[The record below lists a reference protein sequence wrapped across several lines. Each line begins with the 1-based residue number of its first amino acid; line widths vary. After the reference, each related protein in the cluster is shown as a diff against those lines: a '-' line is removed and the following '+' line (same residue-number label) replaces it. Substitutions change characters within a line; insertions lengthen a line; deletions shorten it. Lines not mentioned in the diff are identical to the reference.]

1 MSEPASPLT
10 TPAALDALSLSLA
23 GYDHNTVRRGEAY
36 ARARRVRDL
45 WEDGDVLT
53 ASVQGS
59 ESDAYTTTLRWDGA
73 AWHSECSCPVERGCK
88 HAYALARVWLNRRDL
103 RAAAV
108 ARPADTLVL
117 SSSPAP
123 SRKNKHSFRDE
134 WTARLAEQIGRALTP
149 DESRLLGQLSALF
162 NEFRSH
168 QHRLIPRHLSNHGF
182 TVSPEALDGEWGPVF
197 AGWWPREQPPAD
209 PWALWQYL
217 AYDAERAGRPI
228 PEAFRPMTD
237 TAAVRAAVESRLV
250 QKELDHWR
258 RTLSAQVRTES
269 YSPPRDFIA
278 PADLRL
284 AIQPDAKAR
293 IEVRALAGKPWKAP
307 TQKWLGDLAVAG
319 LDDLAPLPP
328 AAQALALLLR
338 LGASHDLRYHLR
350 AIPEDLLARIL
361 AHAPAADAIV
371 LPDGGPFRIEP
382 EPLRHITRPDPA
394 DPARLVL
401 ALVRPD
407 LSPAPEGL
415 RPLVTGKTPLYLL
428 DDRVWRG
435 PLPLPPRLPVA
446 ALSDPGIA
454 SVLRTR
460 GVALPDSIEARFKTV
475 VLRPLLRCWLQ
486 EPADS
491 PGQTPSLHVR
501 LFAASDA
508 PRCVQHWPG
517 AGGWQWTDD
526 GRPAPS
532 GPDDP
537 HYTYDLSA
545 ANAVGATFGAFG
557 LHYSE
562 WSGSWSRIAGKTFP
576 EDFLAWRAALP
587 SGLDIEVSP
596 DLQGLLGAPLR
607 ARLAVSAAP
616 AEASGQD
623 WFDLTLQLQP
633 EDLTLTPD
641 EIQLLVK
648 ARGQW
653 VRLPKR
659 GWQRLSLDDAL
670 SPGERAA
677 LDRLGLAADSEVLSG
692 RRTTHRYHALQLAEA
707 PVDDAA
713 LAARL
718 RARAADIRA
727 LPPPAL
733 PGGLVADLR
742 PYQLEGYHFLAHLSA
757 HGLGG
762 VLADDMGLG
771 KTLQTLAWLLHLGRL
786 TPTIANPQSEISN
799 ADARDA
805 GFRALIVAPK
815 SVVPNWSAE
824 AARFT
829 PALTTARLAPGLP
842 PPPEARILVI
852 NYTQL
857 RLRAAELAAIPWDAV
872 VLDEGQNIKNPASAT
887 ARAARDLPARHR
899 LVLTGTPIEN
909 RLLDLWS
916 LFAFAQPGLLGPQ
929 ASFQRLYNDKDDPA
943 GARSRLAART
953 RPFLLRRTKAQVAR
967 DLPARIEEEIACELE
982 GPQRALYEAE
992 LKRARQL
999 LLQVKDARQFDAQRF
1014 NILQSL
1020 LRLRQICCDPR
1031 LVGLDP
1037 TEKAAAP
1044 APKKRGRPA
1053 KAASTPDA
1061 TRGGGGERADSAAP
1075 PPDSAKLEAL
1085 LDTLE
1090 PLVAEGHRVLVF
1102 SQFVT
1107 MLELIRAELVAR
1119 DIGHLLLTGRTEDR
1133 QSLVDR
1139 FQAPDGPPVFLL
1151 SLKAAGSGLNLT
1163 AASYV
1168 VLYDPWWNPAV
1179 EAQAID
1185 RTHRIGQKNQV
1196 MAYRLIAKDTIEE
1209 KIRALQREKAELAAA
1224 VVQEESL
1231 AAVMDLESLRRIL
1244 G

>member
-1 MSEPASPLT
+1 MPDPVSPLT
-10 TPAALDALSLSLA
+10 SSLALQALDRGLA
-23 GYDHNTVRRGEAY
+23 SYDHNTVKRGEAY
-36 ARARRVRDL
+36 ARARCVTEV

-59 ESDAYTTTLRWDGA
+59 ESDPYTTTLHWDGT

-88 HAYALARVWLNRRDL
+88 HAYALARTWLNRQAA
-103 RAAAV
+103 RAFPGVTSASKLPAA
-108 ARPADTLVL
+108 T
-117 SSSPAP
+117 PAP
-123 SRKNKHSFRDE
+123 SASPKLTFRQE
-134 WTARLAEQIGRALTP
+134 WTPKLAEKLGRSLTT
-149 DESRLLGQLSALF
+149 DEGHRLGQLSALF

-168 QHRLIPRHLSNHGF
+168 QHRLIPRHLRNHGF
-182 TVSPEALDGEWGPVF
+182 TVSPEAFSGEWEPVF
-197 AGWWPREQPPAD
+197 ADWWPREKPPAD

-228 PEAFRPMTD
+228 PEVFRPMTD

-258 RTLSAQVRTES
+258 RTLSAHVRMES
-269 YSPPRDFIA
+269 FSPPRDFVA

-284 AIQPDAKAR
+284 ALLPDGRAR
-293 IEVRALAGKPWKAP
+293 LEVRFLVNKPWKAP
-307 TQKWLGDLAVAG
+307 TQKWLGELAVAG
-319 LDDLAPLPP
+319 LDDLASLPA
-328 AAQALALLLR
+328 AAQALALFLR
-338 LGASHDLRYHLR
+338 LGAGYDLRYQIAGLSG
-350 AIPEDLLARIL
+350 DLLSRLL
-361 AHAPAADAIV
+361 AHEPAAPAIV
-371 LPDGGPFRIEP
+371 LPDGSPFRIEP

-394 DPARLVL
+394 DPARLTL
-401 ALVRPD
+401 TLVRPD
-407 LSPAPEGL
+407 LTPAPEGL
-415 RPLVTGKTPLYLL
+415 IPIVTGKAPLYLL

-435 PLPLPPRLPVA
+435 PFPLPTRLPVA
-446 ALSDPGIA
+446 ALADPGIA
-454 SVLRTR
+454 SALRTF
-460 GVALPDSIEARFKTV
+460 GVALPASVEAKFKTV
-475 VLRPLLRCWLQ
+475 PLRPLLRCCLQ
-486 EPADS
+486 EPEDS
-491 PGQTPSLHVR
+491 PGQSPALHVR
-501 LFAASDA
+501 LFATSDH
-508 PRCVQHWPG
+508 PRCLQHWPG
-517 AGGWQWTDD
+517 VGGWQWTED
-526 GRPAPS
+526 GRPAPA
-532 GPDDP
+532 GADDP
-537 HYTYDLSA
+537 HYTYDLTA

-557 LHYSE
+557 LHYSD
-562 WSGSWSRIAGKTFP
+562 WAGSWMRTAGKSFP
-576 EDFLAWRAALP
+576 DDFLAWRAALP
-587 SGLDIEVSP
+587 SDLAIEVSP
-596 DLQGLLGAPLR
+596 NLQSLLGAPLR

-641 EIQLLVK
+641 EIQILVK
-648 ARGQW
+648 ACGQW

-659 GWQRLSLDDAL
+659 GWQRLSLDAAL
-670 SPGERAA
+670 TPEERAA
-677 LDRLGLAADSEVLSG
+677 LDRLGLAADSEALSG
-692 RRTTHRYHALQLAEA
+692 RPVTHRYHALQLAEA
-707 PVDDAA
+707 PVADAS

-718 RARAADIRA
+718 RARSAELRA
-727 LPPPAL
+727 LPPPPL
-733 PGGLVADLR
+733 PGGLAADLR

-757 HGLGG
+757 QGLGG

-771 KTLQTLAWLLHLGRL
+771 KTLQTLAWILHLAGRGGCER
-786 TPTIANPQSEISN
+786 QR
-799 ADARDA
+799 ADAPA
-805 GFRALIVAPK
+805 PAFRALIVAPK
-815 SVVPNWSAE
+815 SVVPNWSVE

-829 PALTTARLAPGLP
+829 PALTAARLSTGQP
-842 PPPEARILVI
+842 PPSDASLLVI

-857 RLRAAELAAIPWDAV
+857 RLRAAELVAIPWDAV

-899 LVLTGTPIEN
+899 LVLTGTPVEN

-929 ASFQRLYNDKDDPA
+929 AAFQRLYNDKDDPA
-943 GARSRLAART
+943 GARARLAARV
-953 RPFLLRRTKAQVAR
+953 RPFMLRRTKGQVAR

-1031 LVGLDP
+1031 LVGLDSS
-1037 TEKAAAP
+1037 EKSP

-1053 KAASTPDA
+1053 KAA
-1061 TRGGGGERADSAAP
+1061 AAGSVGAP
-1075 PPDSAKLEAL
+1075 APSPAPDSAKLEAL

-1119 DIGHLLLTGRTEDR
+1119 DIGHLLLTGQTEDR
-1133 QSLVDR
+1133 QTLVNR
-1139 FQAPDGPPVFLL
+1139 FQASDGPPVFLL

-1196 MAYRLIAKDTIEE
+1196 MAYRLIAKETVEE
-1209 KIRALQREKAELAAA
+1209 KIRALQREKAALAAA

-1231 AAVMDLESLRRIL
+1231 ATVMDLESLRRIL